1 MASYDSPPTY
11 RPEKLKYSPPSPL
24 PHQRCP
30 KYLILKR
37 WGLAVLLSILTCLPV
52 SAQELFL
59 LGGIMRNTDN
69 SDSGKAWQLEYR
81 EGLGEHFA
89 YSLTYMN
96 EGHVQSHHRDGNA
109 ALLWTRLNLLD
120 RRLSLAA
127 GLGPYFYYDTIEA
140 PGSNDHSNK
149 HGWGTMAS
157 AAATW
162 YTDDRWLFQLRAN
175 WIETF
180 DNFDS
185 ISTLIGIGYQL
196 EAPSRP
202 GAAASPRP
210 VADAPTDNE
219 LTLFA
224 GTTIV
229 NSYDSQKSAAVGV
242 EYRRGISR
250 YMDWTVGWLY
260 EGDNRLVRR
269 DGLTTQFWAVK
280 AFFEDRFTL
289 GVGGGAYIVIDQYHH
304 LVENRDGRQALSG
317 IMTLTGSYRFHPNWG
332 LRTSWN
338 RIVTNYDRDTDV
350 ILGGVGYRF

>member
-1 MASYDSPPTY
+1 MASDKHASDVPAGILNLSPYTDSAATIPQV
-11 RPEKLKYSPPSPL
+11 SI
-24 PHQRCP
+24 
-30 KYLILKR
+30 LIRL
-37 WGLAVLLSILTCLPV
+37 GLALLLTILTCVPV

-89 YSLTYMN
+89 YSLTYLN
-96 EGHVQSHHRDGNA
+96 EGHVPNHHRDGNS

-120 RRLSLAA
+120 RHLSLAA
-127 GLGPYFYYDTIEA
+127 GLGPYFYYDTTNA
-140 PGSNDHSNK
+140 HGSNDHSNK

-162 YTDDRWLFQLRAN
+162 YTDKRWLFQLRTN
-175 WIETF
+175 WIDTY
-180 DNFDS
+180 DS
-185 ISTLIGIGYQL
+185 INTFSTLIGIGYQL
-196 EAPSRP
+196 EAPSEP
-202 GAAASPRP
+202 GP
-210 VADAPTDNE
+210 VDSAQPVTDAPTDNE

-229 NSYDSQKSAAVGV
+229 NSFDSQNSAALGL
-242 EYRRGISR
+242 EYRRGVTR
-250 YMDWTVGWLY
+250 YLDWTVGWLY

-269 DGLTTQFWAVK
+269 NGLTTQLWAVK
-280 AFFEDRFTL
+280 SFFDDRFAL
-289 GVGGGAYIVIDQYHH
+289 GVGGGAYIVVDQYQH
-304 LVENRDGRQALSG
+304 LVENRDSRQALSG
-317 IMTLTGSYRFHPNWG
+317 IMTLTGSYRFHPNWH